1 MKLKLRLKN
10 LFDVSTPMGIYIVIF
25 VISAVFIVIG
35 NLADGY
41 EGDIPKNVGYSL
53 LATVI
58 SSFIIDKANTK
69 KQRDNDK
76 LIAERLLS
84 ELSDECEDILS
95 EVVLATQECIGIS
108 EDKFSYEEWVK
119 LLFNT
124 DTEIEKHISEINYFT
139 QTITTVRQTAQKTID
154 VCKHYYNNSAINN
167 ELEKNLKRICSL
179 CQSIEARVK
188 SKHYERCISLLNML
202 RDTIIKQFPN
212 LSNEFLI
219 EYNHDDL
226 SAWE

>member
-1 MKLKLRLKN
+1 M
-10 LFDVSTPMGIYIVIF
+10 
-25 VISAVFIVIG
+25 
-35 NLADGY
+35 
-41 EGDIPKNVGYSL
+41 
-53 LATVI
+53 
-58 SSFIIDKANTK
+58 
-69 KQRDNDK
+69 
-76 LIAERLLS
+76 LS
-84 ELSDECEDILS
+84 ELSKECENILS
-95 EVVLATQECIGIS
+95 ELILATQECIGIS

-119 LLFNT
+119 LLFNA

-139 QTITTVRQTAQKTID
+139 QTITTVKHAAQKALD
-154 VCKHYYNNSAINN
+154 VCKHYYNNSAIST
-167 ELEKNLKRICSL
+167 ELENNLKRICSL